1 MLACT
6 SVFLSYLRVCNT
18 YLRLVLPYFYE
29 LIFNKRVF
37 CIPYFSF
44 CTLIDFATF
53 RSLTGGYDLFLK
65 DDDVIERFEMNG
77 EGKKLSWLVKDST
90 IGRFLS

>member
-1 MLACT
+1 MCLY
-6 SVFLSYLRVCNT
+6 FLFQFLHSYT
-18 YLRLVLPYFYE
+18 
-29 LIFNKRVF
+29 
-37 CIPYFSF
+37 
-44 CTLIDFATF
+44 DFAAF

-90 IGRFLS
+90 ISRFLS

>member
-6 SVFLSYLRVCNT
+6 SVFLSYLRVRNT
-18 YLRLVLPYFYE
+18 YLRLVLSYFYE
-29 LIFNKRVF
+29 LIFNRCV

-44 CTLIDFATF
+44 CTLIDFAAF

-77 EGKKLSWLVKDST
+77 EGKKLSWLVKDPT
-90 IGRFLS
+90 ISRFLS